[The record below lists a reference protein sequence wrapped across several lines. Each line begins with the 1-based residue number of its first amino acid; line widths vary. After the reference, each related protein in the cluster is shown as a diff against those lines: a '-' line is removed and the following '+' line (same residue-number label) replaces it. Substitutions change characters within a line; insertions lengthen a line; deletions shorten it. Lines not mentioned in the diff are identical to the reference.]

1 MFFLPR
7 KKSSSKPTRLFF
19 ATDLHASE
27 RAFRKFVNAAKF
39 YNASVLVLG
48 GDVVGKLVVP
58 ILRERDGK
66 FRATFGDQTH
76 HVETQAELKKMQ
88 ELLGMMGFYFRVMDE
103 DEFRALSQ
111 NRGAVQKLFHELARE
126 RLTQWIEFAEAR
138 LKETG
143 TKCFVMGGND
153 DAPDILQVLHDAQSE
168 SMIPCEDQVVAL
180 DDAMYTSPSTMISLG
195 FSTPTPWHTPREISD
210 EALGKKIDTL
220 VNQVPDVS
228 RCIFNLHDPPKDSSL
243 DLCAMVEEGDP
254 PRHIFK
260 GGKPVMHGAGSKAVR
275 NAIETYQPLAS
286 LHGHIHESPGVIRI
300 GKTLCVN
307 PGSEYNE
314 GILRGVILILQD
326 GKLQGHQLTAG

>member
-1 MFFLPR
+1 MSLLPR
-7 KKSSSKPTRLFF
+7 KKSSSLLTRLFF

-27 RAFRKFVNAAKF
+27 RAFRKFINAAKF
-39 YNASVLVLG
+39 YNATVLVLG

-58 ILRERDGK
+58 ILRVGNGK
-66 FRATFGDQTH
+66 YRATFGDQTH

-88 ELLGMMGFYFRVMDE
+88 ELLGMMGFYFCVME
-103 DEFRALSQ
+103 EEEFRALSH
-111 NRGAVQKLFHELARE
+111 NGNAIQKLFHDLARE

-153 DAPDILQVLHDAQSE
+153 DALDILQVLYDSP
-168 SMIPCEDQVVAL
+168 SDFMIPCEDRVVTL
-180 DDAMYTSPSTMISLG
+180 DSQHTMISLG
-195 FSTPTPWHTPREISD
+195 YSMPTPWHTPREISD
-210 EALGKKIDTL
+210 DALGRKIDAL
-220 VNQVPDVS
+220 VKQVPDVS

-254 PRHIFK
+254 PRYILK
-260 GGKPVMHGAGSKAVR
+260 GGQPVMHGAGSQSVR
-275 NAIETYQPLAS
+275 RALETYQPLAS

-307 PGSEYNE
+307 PGSEYSE

-326 GKLQGHQLTAG
+326 GKLRGHQLTAG